1 MSKRIARDGVTVEI
15 SAPPERVYALVSDI
29 TRMGEWSPECV
40 RCSWSKGATGP
51 VVGARF
57 RARNKG
63 RRGPAWFNTPTVT
76 VAEPGQEFAF
86 HRSGP
91 GIGSY
96 TWRYVMEP
104 TATGTRLT
112 ESFEAERPL
121 GSVMSWLTEKWT
133 GSVDRDADLHAG
145 MVTTLDRLKAA
156 AEQTQQA
163 RSHPAAAS

>member
-1 MSKRIARDGVTVEI
+1 
-15 SAPPERVYALVSDI
+15 
-29 TRMGEWSPECV
+29 
-40 RCSWSKGATGP
+40 
-51 VVGARF
+51 
-57 RARNKG
+57 
-63 RRGPAWFNTPTVT
+63 VT
-76 VAEPGQEFAF
+76 VAEPGRHFAF
-86 HRSGP
+86 NRSGP

-156 AEQTQQA
+156 AERAEAA
-163 RSHPAAAS
+163 RTRPAAAT